1 MVTRY
6 TEGQAR
12 SSLEEEALVAYPIPF
27 QSLRNGDATVMDAT
41 GGAGKFSINSG
52 GWGSGTMSIRSE
64 AVGPGGTKTDTLMF
78 DFTLPP
84 EYVSA
89 GDVRLVLNAQE
100 NDEAMG
106 GTELSAEVY
115 KSDGSGGAG
124 ADLYNAFDNTN
135 ITTSWQTCTAVVT
148 ATGLVAGDTLR
159 VFVRLTVVDAGGGG
173 GDGAQ
178 AEIDGMEL
186 QLDIKG

>member
-41 GGAGKFSINSG
+41 GGGGKFSINSG
-52 GWGSGTMSIRSE
+52 GFGSGTMSIRSE
-64 AVGPGGTKTDTLMF
+64 AAAPGALTTSTLMF
-78 DFTLPP
+78 DFVLPP
-84 EYVSA
+84 EYVSG
-89 GDVRLVLNAQE
+89 GDVRLVLNARE

-106 GTELSAEVY
+106 GTPLSAEVY

-124 ADLYNAFDNTN
+124 ADLYNAFDNTL
-135 ITTSWQTCTAVVT
+135 IPTSWQTCTAVVT

-159 VFVRLTVVDAGGGG
+159 VFVRLEVIDLGGGN
-173 GDGAQ
+173 GAQ

>member
-27 QSLRNGDATVMDAT
+27 QSLRNDDATVMDAT

-52 GWGSGTMSIRSE
+52 GWGSGTMTIRSE
-64 AVGPGGTKTDTLMF
+64 AANNNAKTDTLMF

-124 ADLYNAFDNTN
+124 ADLCNAFDNID